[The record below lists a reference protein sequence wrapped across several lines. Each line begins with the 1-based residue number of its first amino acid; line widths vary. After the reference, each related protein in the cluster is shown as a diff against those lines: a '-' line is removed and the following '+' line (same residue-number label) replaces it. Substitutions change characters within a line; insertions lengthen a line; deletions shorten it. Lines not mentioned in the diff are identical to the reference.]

1 MSPAR
6 RLWAYLKRYRGRYAI
21 GVLCLIAATGIS
33 LCIPWT
39 IKNAIDALG
48 HAGGASLPRYVVIIL
63 LLAAANGA
71 ARMGSRFAMLG
82 AGQWVERDVRDDLF
96 AHLLTMPPAFY
107 HAHRVGDLM
116 SRASSDISA
125 VRQLA
130 GFGTVM
136 MSGTALAFVGTLTAM
151 WLIDPWLTVYALAP
165 FPFLVLVAKRF
176 IHQVEMRSTEV
187 QEQLGVLSAK
197 IQENLGGMP
206 VVRAYTVEAREIADF
221 GRLNDEYL
229 RRSLRLAR
237 VQALSV
243 PLMGLVSGIGG
254 LIVLWLGGKAVVDQ
268 RITLGAFVAFNAYLA
283 HLAWPTIALG
293 WTLSSIKRGL
303 ASMRRIAEILDTRAP
318 ADEVRGEAAAAPLL
332 PAGPIEFRDLTFSY
346 GDRGPALEGV
356 SFRVP
361 QGGLVAVVGPTGSG
375 KSTLGLL
382 LCRLFE
388 PPRGTVFVGGV
399 DVGLVS
405 RHRLRRSVGYV
416 PQEAFLFSRS
426 LRDNVLF
433 AGAAGPEH
441 LRGAAAAAGLGEEVE
456 AFPDGWDTVVG
467 ERGLTLSGGQRQR
480 AALAR
485 ALAGAPP
492 YLVLDDVL
500 ASVDAA
506 KEWEILRSLR
516 AAVTGRTTLLITHR
530 LRAAQEADAIVVLDE
545 GRVVETGTHAELV
558 SAGGAYARLWRV
570 QQLEDELANA

>member
-1 MSPAR
+1 MSPR
-6 RLWAYLKRYRGRYAI
+6 GGSGHISSRYRGRYAI

-116 SRASSDISA
+116 SRASSDVSA
-125 VRQLA
+125 IRQLA

-136 MSGTALAFVGTLTAM
+136 MSGTSLAFVGTLAAM
-151 WLIDPWLTVYALAP
+151 WLIDPWLTVYALTP
-165 FPFLVLVAKRF
+165 FPLLVLIAKRF
-176 IHQVEMRSTEV
+176 IHQVEMRSIEV

-197 IQENLGGMP
+197 IQENLGGMA

-237 VQALSV
+237 VQAVSW

-293 WTLSSIKRGL
+293 WTLVEREARPRLHAAHRRDPRHAGARRRGPSGGGRS
-303 ASMRRIAEILDTRAP
+303 AAPSRGADRVPRPDVFVRGPGPRARRRQLSRAP
-318 ADEVRGEAAAAPLL
+318 GRARRRRGS
-332 PAGPIEFRDLTFSY
+332 D
-346 GDRGPALEGV
+346 
-356 SFRVP
+356 
-361 QGGLVAVVGPTGSG
+361 GSG

-399 DVGLVS
+399 DVRLVS

-441 LRGAAAAAGLGEEVE
+441 SRGAAAAAGLGEEVE
-456 AFPDGWDTVVG
+456 SFPT
-467 ERGLTLSGGQRQR
+467 GGTRWSASAASRSR
-480 AALAR
+480 AAS
-485 ALAGAPP
+485 
-492 YLVLDDVL
+492 
-500 ASVDAA
+500 ASGRR
-506 KEWEILRSLR
+506 WRGRSR
-516 AAVTGRTTLLITHR
+516 ERPVPRPG
-530 LRAAQEADAIVVLDE
+530 
-545 GRVVETGTHAELV
+545 
-558 SAGGAYARLWRV
+558 
-570 QQLEDELANA
+570 

>member
-1 MSPAR
+1 MRS
-6 RLWAYLKRYRGRYAI
+6 
-21 GVLCLIAATGIS
+21 ATR
-33 LCIPWT
+33 
-39 IKNAIDALG
+39 AD
-48 HAGGASLPRYVVIIL
+48 ASLPRYVVIIL

-116 SRASSDISA
+116 SRASSDVSA
-125 VRQLA
+125 IRQLA

-136 MSGTALAFVGTLTAM
+136 MSGTSLTFVGTLAAM

-165 FPFLVLVAKRF
+165 FPLLVLIAKRF
-176 IHQVEMRSTEV
+176 IHQVETRSTEV

-197 IQENLGGMP
+197 IQENLGGMA

-237 VQALSV
+237 VQAVSW

-268 RITLGAFVAFNAYLA
+268 RITLGAFVAFNGYLA

-293 WTLSSIKRGL
+293 WTLSSVKRGL
-303 ASMRRIAEILDTRAP
+303 ASMRRIAEILDTPAP
-318 ADEVRGEAAAAPLL
+318 ADEVESGGGRGAAPARGADRVPRPDVFVRGPGPGARRRQLSRAPGRARRRRGSDGERQVHARTAPVPALRAAPGHGVRRRGRRGPRVPPPAAA
-332 PAGPIEFRDLTFSY
+332 
-346 GDRGPALEGV
+346 V
-356 SFRVP
+356 
-361 QGGLVAVVGPTGSG
+361 GGLCAAGGLPVLPLAPGQCAVRRRRRPGA
-375 KSTLGLL
+375 
-382 LCRLFE
+382 
-388 PPRGTVFVGGV
+388 PPRGGG
-399 DVGLVS
+399 GG
-405 RHRLRRSVGYV
+405 RARRGGRVASPTGGTRWS
-416 PQEAFLFSRS
+416 ASAASRS
-426 LRDNVLF
+426 
-433 AGAAGPEH
+433 
-441 LRGAAAAAGLGEEVE
+441 
-456 AFPDGWDTVVG
+456 
-467 ERGLTLSGGQRQR
+467 R
-480 AALAR
+480 AASASGRRWRGRSR
-485 ALAGAPP
+485 AAPP

-516 AAVTGRTTLLITHR
+516 AAVSGRTTLLITHR

-545 GRVVETGTHAELV
+545 GRVVEAGTHAELV
-558 SAGGAYARLWRV
+558 SAGGVYARLWRV

>member
-6 RLWAYLKRYRGRYAI
+6 RLWAYLERYRGRYAI
-21 GVLCLIAATGIS
+21 GILCLIAATGIS

-399 DVGLVS
+399 DVGRVS

-480 AALAR
+480 AAMAR

>member
-6 RLWAYLKRYRGRYAI
+6 RLWTYLKRYRARYAI
-21 GVLCLIAATGIS
+21 GVLCLTAATGIS
-33 LCIPWT
+33 LCIPWA
-39 IKNAIDALG
+39 IKNAIDGLG

-116 SRASSDISA
+116 SRASSDVSA
-125 VRQLA
+125 IRQLA

-136 MSGTALAFVGTLTAM
+136 MSGTSLAFVGTLTAM
-151 WLIDPWLTVYALAP
+151 WLIDPWLTVYALTP
-165 FPFLVLVAKRF
+165 FPLLVLIAKRF

-197 IQENLGGMP
+197 IQENLGGMA

-229 RRSLRLAR
+229 RRSLGLAR
-237 VQALSV
+237 VQAVSW

-254 LIVLWLGGKAVVDQ
+254 LMVLWLGGKAVVDQ

-293 WTLSSIKRGL
+293 WTLSSVKRGL
-303 ASMRRIAEILDTRAP
+303 ASMRRIVEILDTAAP
-318 ADEVRGEAAAAPLL
+318 ADEVRGEAAEAPLL

-346 GDRGPALEGV
+346 GDRGPVLEGV

-388 PPRGTVFVGGV
+388 PPLGTVFVGGV

-530 LRAAQEADAIVVLDE
+530 LRAAQEADAIVVLDG